1 MDLRN
6 FRDDRRGV
14 EAMRVKEFL
23 EKLPQCQITNNTFSY
38 WSIYS
43 NIININGKI
52 YDLEKCNPLNALN

>member
-6 FRDDRRGV
+6 FRNRRGIKT
-14 EAMRVKEFL
+14 MRVKEFL
-23 EKLPQCQITNNTFSY
+23 ERLTNNQITNNTFSY

-52 YDLEKCNPLNALN
+52 YDLEKCNPINALI